1 MRDAIAGNAPGRPRH
16 GVLPHVSALIRL
28 RWPGLSRRLLITA
41 GAFLAAYVAIA
52 LLVDAGAF
60 RWLDLRMTHYL
71 QGRGSTGQD
80 IALGIFSYLGSIEV
94 TLVIAVLL
102 GVGLFRGLRLL
113 AVLPVAFIL
122 LGSALE
128 ILGKQLIVSP
138 APGAAFQRFPELL
151 PSLGHQIG
159 RWSFPSGH
167 LVRATLAYGLVLYL
181 AERWELFGRDSSR
194 LSPVLV
200 LVIFFV
206 GYGVVYL
213 GWHWLSDAIG
223 GLLLG
228 LALLFALIAYLERKR
243 TVNPGH
249 LLD

>member
-113 AVLPVAFIL
+113 AILPAAFIL
-122 LGSALE
+122 VGSGLE

-138 APGAAFQRFPELL
+138 PPGAAFQRFPELL

-249 LLD
+249 ILD

>member
-1 MRDAIAGNAPGRPRH
+1 M
-16 GVLPHVSALIRL
+16 SALIRL

-200 LVIFFV
+200 LVVFFV

-249 LLD
+249 ILD

>member
-1 MRDAIAGNAPGRPRH
+1 M
-16 GVLPHVSALIRL
+16 SALIRL
-28 RWPGLSRRLLITA
+28 RWPVLSRRLLITA
-41 GAFLAAYVAIA
+41 GVFLAAYVAIA
-52 LLVDAGAF
+52 LLVEVGAF
-60 RWLDLRMTHYL
+60 GRLDLRMTHYL

-80 IALGIFSYLGSIEV
+80 IGLGIFSYLGSIEV

-113 AVLPVAFIL
+113 AVLPAAFIL
-122 LGSALE
+122 AGSGLE

-138 APGAAFQRFPELL
+138 APGSAFQRFPEFL
-151 PSLGHQIG
+151 PSLGHKIG
-159 RWSFPSGH
+159 HWSFPSGH
-167 LVRATLAYGLVLYL
+167 LIRATLAYGLVLYL

>member
-1 MRDAIAGNAPGRPRH
+1 
-16 GVLPHVSALIRL
+16 VSALIRL
-28 RWPGLSRRLLITA
+28 RWPVLSRRLLITA
-41 GAFLAAYVAIA
+41 GVFFAGYIAIA
-52 LLVDAGAF
+52 LFVDLGAF
-60 RWLDLRMTHYL
+60 GRINLRMTHYL

-80 IALGIFSYLGSIEV
+80 IGLGIFSYLGSIEV
-94 TLVIAVLL
+94 TLVIAALL
-102 GVGLFRGLRLL
+102 GIGLFRGLRLL

-128 ILGKQLIVSP
+128 ILGKQVIVSP
-138 APGAAFQRFPELL
+138 APGKVIQRFPDFL
-151 PSLGHQIG
+151 PSWGHGIG
-159 RWSFPSGH
+159 QYSFPSGH
-167 LVRATLAYGLVLYL
+167 VVRATLAYGLVLYL

-213 GWHWLSDAIG
+213 GWHWLADAIG

-228 LALLFALIAYLERKR
+228 LTLLFALIAYLERKR

>member
-1 MRDAIAGNAPGRPRH
+1 MRDAIAGDAPGRPRH
-16 GVLPHVSALIRL
+16 GVLPQVSALIRL
-28 RWPGLSRRLLITA
+28 RWPGLSRRLLIRA
-41 GAFLAAYVAIA
+41 GVFSAGYVAVPLFVERGAFGRLN
-52 LLVDAGAF
+52 
-60 RWLDLRMTHYL
+60 LRMTHYL

-80 IALGIFSYLGSIEV
+80 IGLGIFSYLGSIEV

-102 GVGLFRGLRLL
+102 GIGLFRGLRLL
-113 AVLPVAFIL
+113 AILPLAFIL

-128 ILGKQLIVSP
+128 ILGKQVIVSP
-138 APGAAFQRFPELL
+138 APGKALQRFPDFL
-151 PSLGHQIG
+151 PSWGHGIG
-159 RWSFPSGH
+159 QHSFPTGH
-167 LVRATLAYGLVLYL
+167 VVRATLAYGLVLYL

-213 GWHWLSDAIG
+213 GWHWLADAIG
-223 GLLLG
+223 GVLLG
-228 LALLFALIAYLERKR
+228 LTLLFALIAYLERKR

>member
-1 MRDAIAGNAPGRPRH
+1 
-16 GVLPHVSALIRL
+16 VSALIRPH
-28 RWPGLSRRLLITA
+28 WPLLSRRLLITA
-41 GAFLAAYVAIA
+41 GIFLAAYIVAA
-52 LLVDAGAF
+52 LLVDLGAF
-60 RWLDLRMTHYL
+60 SRLNLRMSHYL

-80 IALGIFSYLGSIEV
+80 IGLGIFSYLGSIEV
-94 TLVIAVLL
+94 TLVIAALL

-113 AVLPVAFIL
+113 AVLPVAFIIAA
-122 LGSALE
+122 SAIE
-128 ILGKQLIVSP
+128 ILCKQLIVSP
-138 APGAAFQRFPELL
+138 APGRAFQRFPEFL
-151 PSLGHQIG
+151 PSMGHKIG
-159 RWSFPSGH
+159 QYSFPSGH
-167 LVRATLAYGLVLYL
+167 VVRATLAYGLVLYL

-206 GYGVVYL
+206 GYAVVYL
-213 GWHWLSDAIG
+213 GWHWLSDALG